1 MALTKQKVPMAFTN
15 GINTKTDS
23 KQLSLGILTTAEN
36 INFDSPGKIQ
46 KSNGYEALSLLDV
59 NGGKLSN
66 LKSVTSFNDELL
78 ALTNKDLYAYSEN
91 IERWIHKGKVVDV
104 RGSSLPVVKNEKQQ
118 SQLDCIYVN
127 NTKVFVY
134 VDSEGIKYTV
144 IDRLNDTVLVYN
156 QLVSSTGARPRLGKI
171 GNSVFIIY
179 YISTSIYYKEFSIVN
194 PSSLS
199 AQTVL
204 VNADLNAAYNFDV
217 ASTTNGR
224 ISLVYNAVGTA
235 IKIVQIL
242 SDFTITSAISVGS
255 ESASTTIDVNLD
267 DKERLMVS
275 YYNGTEV
282 KLFVITSNLS
292 AFTVSPVVIETVANI
307 LHTTAQFNGTTF
319 DVYYSQNSTYTYNHL
334 VRHNTCTTGS
344 VVGTPS
350 VFLRSVD
357 LCGKAIYNSS
367 TVYVP
372 IMHNSTLQSTYFLA
386 DSSGS
391 IIHTISPGLGGDL
404 ISVILPR
411 LDCICHNVYLFASQ
425 VKGRVITDTG
435 SFYSLLGVNST
446 EIEFNTAESTMAKV
460 LGENLHIASGI
471 ISTYDGAQVVEHSY
485 FLYPEN
491 LSATSVSTGGY
502 MSDGT
507 YYFTAVYNWT
517 DSKGQQHISNPAI
530 PIQVVLSG
538 GTTTQKVS
546 IVVPTLRITEKSNVV
561 IDVYRTEDSGTIYYK
576 DTLTISPVLN
586 NKAVD
591 TVTIVSDQPDS
602 TLVGK
607 ETLYTTG
614 GVLENIIPPQATI
627 IESFGNRLFL
637 AGLENENKILY
648 SKIRGEGSPVE
659 FNDTQYT
666 LVSPLGGQ
674 ITSLIAMDDK
684 LIIFKNSA
692 VYYLSGNGPNNL
704 GEDNTFIQPELISSD
719 VGCVNRD
726 SVVLTASGIYFKSA
740 KGIYLLGR
748 DLSSTYVGAPV
759 EKFNDLTITSADVV
773 SNRNV
778 IRFATNSGLCLVH
791 NYFTN
796 TWSTYT
802 NFLALDAE
810 IVKGVYYYLRSDSN
824 IYKENNSFSNNGTDI
839 KIKIETGWLNL
850 TGTVMDFQRIYRML
864 LLGDFKSTHKLRI
877 KVAYDY
883 AEAYTQEVIVD
894 PSTFTNATPYGNY
907 SPYGSESVYSGNGN
921 VYQIEIKFARQ
932 KCKSMK
938 LLIEDITEDGGEGLS
953 LSNLQFILGVK
964 SNPATTNAGRTFA
977 TTRS

>member
-1 MALTKQKVPMAFTN
+1 MSLAKSKISMNFSS
-15 GINTKTDS
+15 GINTKSDD
-23 KQLSLGILTTAEN
+23 KQMSTGVLVTAEN
-36 INFDSPGKIQ
+36 VNYDSPGKIQ
-46 KSNGYEALSLLDV
+46 KATGYEALSLLDV
-59 NGGKLSN
+59 NGSKLTD

-104 RGSSLPVVKNEKQQ
+104 RGSSLSVVKNEKQQ

-127 NTKVFVY
+127 NTKIFVY

-179 YISTSIYYKEFSIVN
+179 YNSTSIYYKEFNIVN
-194 PSSLS
+194 PSVLS

-204 VNADLNAAYNFDV
+204 VNADLNAAYNYDV

-255 ESASTTIDVNLD
+255 ESASTTIDVNID
-267 DKERLMVS
+267 EKERLVVS

-292 AFTVSPVVIETVANI
+292 AFTVSPVIIETVANI

-319 DVYYSQNSTYTYNHL
+319 DVYYSQSSTYTYNHL

-391 IIHTISPGLGGDL
+391 IVHTISPGLGGDL

-411 LDCICHNVYLFASQ
+411 LDSICANMYLFASQ
-425 VKGRVITDTG
+425 IKGRVITDTG

-460 LGENLHIASGI
+460 LGENLHIASGV
-471 ISTYDGAQVVEHSY
+471 ISTYDGSQVIEHSY

-491 LSATSVSTGGY
+491 LSASSVSTGGY
-502 MSDGT
+502 MSDGV

-517 DSKGQQHISNPAI
+517 DSKGQQHTSNPAI
-530 PIQVVLSG
+530 PIEVKLAG

-546 IVVPTLRITEKSNVV
+546 IVVPTLRLTEKENVV
-561 IDVYRTEDSGTIYYK
+561 IDIYRTEESGTIYCK
-576 DTLTISPVLN
+576 DTLTALPVLN
-586 NKAVD
+586 NKAAD

-602 TLVGK
+602 TLVSG
-607 ETLYTTG
+607 EILYTTG

-627 IESFGNRLFL
+627 VESFGNRLFL
-637 AGLENENKILY
+637 AGLENENKVLY

-659 FNDTQYT
+659 FNDTQYM
-666 LVSPLGGQ
+666 LVPPLGGP
-674 ITSLIAMDDK
+674 ITSLIAMDEK

-692 VYYLSGNGPNNL
+692 VYYISGNGPNNL
-704 GEDNTFIQPELISSD
+704 GEDNTFINPELISSD

-726 SVVLTASGIYFKSA
+726 SVVLTAQGIYFKSA

-748 DLSSTYVGAPV
+748 DISSTYVGASV
-759 EKFNDLTITSADVV
+759 EKYNDLIITSADVV
-773 SNRNV
+773 SNKNV
-778 IRFATNSGLCLVH
+778 IRFATNSGLCLVY
-791 NYFTN
+791 NYFIN

-802 NFLALDAE
+802 NFLALDSE
-810 IVKGVYYYLRSDSN
+810 IVKGVYYYLRNDSQ
-824 IYKENNSFSNNGTDI
+824 IYKENSTFSNNGTDI
-839 KIKIETGWLNL
+839 KLRVETAWLNL
-850 TGTVMDFQRIYRML
+850 SGTVQGFQRVYRML
-864 LLGDFKSTHKLRI
+864 LLGDFKSAHKLKI
-877 KVAYDY
+877 SVAYDY
-883 AEAYTQEVIVD
+883 INAYTQETVID
-894 PSTFTNATPYGNY
+894 TADFTDGTTYGNY
-907 SPYGSESVYSGNGN
+907 SPYGSEAQYGGDGNL
-921 VYQIEIKFARQ
+921 YQLRLNFAKQ
-932 KCKSMK
+932 KCKAIK
-938 LLIEDITEDGGEGLS
+938 ILIEDISSNGGEGLS
-953 LSNLQFILGVK
+953 LSNLQFIVGIK
-964 SNPATTNAGRTFA
+964 SNPATVEKTRNY
-977 TTRS
+977 TTA